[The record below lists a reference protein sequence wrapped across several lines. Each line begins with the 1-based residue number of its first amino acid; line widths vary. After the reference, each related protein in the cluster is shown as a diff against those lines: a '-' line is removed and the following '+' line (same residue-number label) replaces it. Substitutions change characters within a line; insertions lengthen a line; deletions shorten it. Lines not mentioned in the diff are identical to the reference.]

1 MYSILGAIIWLLKL
15 KNTFSSMRKKPH
27 GKILKEE
34 PKEQYLN
41 IIPKSLSLSLSIYIY
56 ILVIGPYVA
65 RFYEKAYKINV

>member
-1 MYSILGAIIWLLKL
+1 
-15 KNTFSSMRKKPH
+15 MRKKPH

-41 IIPKSLSLSLSIYIY
+41 IIPLSLSLSLSLYIYIY

>member
-1 MYSILGAIIWLLKL
+1 
-15 KNTFSSMRKKPH
+15 MRKKPH

-41 IIPKSLSLSLSIYIY
+41 IIPLSLSLSLSLSLYIYIYIY

>member
-1 MYSILGAIIWLLKL
+1 MKNVEQYIYIYIYIWTKYMYSILGAIIWLLKL

-56 ILVIGPYVA
+56 IY
-65 RFYEKAYKINV
+65 

>member
-1 MYSILGAIIWLLKL
+1 
-15 KNTFSSMRKKPH
+15 MRKKPH

-41 IIPKSLSLSLSIYIY
+41 IIPKSLSLSLSLYIY

>member
-27 GKILKEE
+27 DKILKEE